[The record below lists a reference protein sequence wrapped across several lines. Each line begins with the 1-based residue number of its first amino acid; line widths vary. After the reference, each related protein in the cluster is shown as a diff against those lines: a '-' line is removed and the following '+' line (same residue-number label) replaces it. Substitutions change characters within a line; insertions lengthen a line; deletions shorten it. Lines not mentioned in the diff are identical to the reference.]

1 MLSCLPINHPISFI
15 CIVIL
20 IHWSYSFI
28 GYQVMRNEEVEGK
41 RVMTDGG
48 WRVIE
53 LSVKTKNTRVAW
65 GEERRL
71 QMRVKIEVTQGP
83 TLVASRK
90 RLSLTAPLS
99 LSHFSLYL
107 IFYSWK
113 EEQMKC
119 RERAER
125 CHPRPMCCFSNVQ
138 DFLFI

>member
-1 MLSCLPINHPISFI
+1 
-15 CIVIL
+15 
-20 IHWSYSFI
+20 
-28 GYQVMRNEEVEGK
+28 MRNEEVEGK

-99 LSHFSLYL
+99 LSFNLL
-107 IFYSWK
+107 
-113 EEQMKC
+113 
-119 RERAER
+119 
-125 CHPRPMCCFSNVQ
+125 
-138 DFLFI
+138 